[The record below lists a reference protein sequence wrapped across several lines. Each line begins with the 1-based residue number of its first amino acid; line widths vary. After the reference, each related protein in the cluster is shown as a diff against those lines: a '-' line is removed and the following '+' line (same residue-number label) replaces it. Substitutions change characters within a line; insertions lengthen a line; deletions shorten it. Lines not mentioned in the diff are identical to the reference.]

1 MKKLKLAKKPIYIIT
16 ILIILP
22 LFLVISLSS
31 LVNLYEKR
39 SAILFKLGYKGGHHN
54 EKRFLINPLKQS
66 AFLFWSSLAQHL
78 LERWFAGSARTG
90 ADCIGWSMSRGD
102 WRSYIWSGLSEPTS
116 PKRLS
121 TERYWLGSSDGG

>member
-1 MKKLKLAKKPIYIIT
+1 MIKLKLPKKLIYIIT

-39 SAILFKLGYKGGHHN
+39 SEILSKLGVGGDHHN

-66 AFLFWSSLAQHL
+66 DRQIPPTDIKDLKINNN
-78 LERWFAGSARTG
+78 RVT
-90 ADCIGWSMSRGD
+90 
-102 WRSYIWSGLSEPTS
+102 SYKSFFNL
-116 PKRLS
+116 RLI
-121 TERYWLGSSDGG
+121 